1 MADYAVQRIDA
12 LCACEGC
19 GKRFGVELDIGE
31 PLKGGSYDDFDDMVR
46 WYVRGGNVNCYT
58 WGVRGKSTVDR
69 LSLSCHPTVQADL
82 LLCDICTKK
91 CDDVEVPE
99 DRNLTRAEV
108 NKALGLI
115 GADDD

>member
-1 MADYAVQRIDA
+1 MTDYAVQRIDA
-12 LCACEGC
+12 LCSCEGC

-31 PLKGGSYDDFDDMVR
+31 PLKDGHYVDFDDMVR

-58 WGVRGKSTVDR
+58 WGVRGKATVDR

-108 NKALGLI
+108 NDALGLV
-115 GADDD
+115 GESE